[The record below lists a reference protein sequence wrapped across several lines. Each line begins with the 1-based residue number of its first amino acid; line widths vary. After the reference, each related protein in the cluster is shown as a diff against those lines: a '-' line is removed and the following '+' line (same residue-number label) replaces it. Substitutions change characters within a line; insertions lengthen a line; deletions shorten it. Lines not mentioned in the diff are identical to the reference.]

1 MVYSQPLSTCW
12 TSPPDPQILLLM
24 FAHVPLRW
32 QQQFDIVIFVP
43 IVSFSDILWRN
54 TAHMK
59 TRRPFSKATCLS
71 SLLTKHS
78 QWAGKRSNPLS
89 IHSTWMSCI
98 GFQVAWSLDF
108 LHLLLTRV
116 MDHAQKKLQASWII
130 CFCWNT
136 HIIWEYQYLQKKHQK
151 KYVCMVWVNVQSS
164 LPSLLIITHGLHPK
178 DTVFSAGI
186 SDLHVPRVV
195 STEKWSFSKSS
206 GTPKSGI
213 LNGTTD
219 GEKGYPSVRENPN
232 VDETSWKSIS
242 GWPMSYHDQLE
253 RYGVPKFLWSL
264 RAGMGREILSLMTHG
279 MWRWYFNIDT
289 EWNSW
294 VYMHLRI
301 ACPMIRMLP
310 YLNYNWIR
318 TWPIYHIYILYI

>member
-1 MVYSQPLSTCW
+1 
-12 TSPPDPQILLLM
+12 
-24 FAHVPLRW
+24 
-32 QQQFDIVIFVP
+32 
-43 IVSFSDILWRN
+43 
-54 TAHMK
+54 
-59 TRRPFSKATCLS
+59 
-71 SLLTKHS
+71 
-78 QWAGKRSNPLS
+78 
-89 IHSTWMSCI
+89 
-98 GFQVAWSLDF
+98 
-108 LHLLLTRV
+108 
-116 MDHAQKKLQASWII
+116 
-130 CFCWNT
+130 
-136 HIIWEYQYLQKKHQK
+136 
-151 KYVCMVWVNVQSS
+151 MVWVNVQSS

-310 YLNYNWIR
+310 YLNIS
-318 TWPIYHIYILYI
+318 